1 MLAFK
6 LIDDDNSG
14 QLDIE
19 ELLSALNNLS
29 EMVPDLDFTRS
40 DVEKIFAEL
49 DVDNTGL
56 LTYSQFLLATLDPQL
71 THDEELLEQ
80 SFLDLDTFSEGFLTK
95 EALLVAS
102 KRKGQDVNEQTI
114 EQALQRLG
122 LSSDDQITLDVF
134 IRLIS
139 EDDHSE

>member
-1 MLAFK
+1 M
-6 LIDDDNSG
+6 
-14 QLDIE
+14 
-19 ELLSALNNLS
+19 
-29 EMVPDLDFTRS
+29 
-40 DVEKIFAEL
+40 
-49 DVDNTGL
+49 
-56 LTYSQFLLATLDPQL
+56 
-71 THDEELLEQ
+71 LEQ
-80 SFLDLDTFSEGFLTK
+80 YFLDLDTFSEGFLTK

-139 EDDHSE
+139 EDEHSTQAE

>member
-40 DVEKIFAEL
+40 DVEHIFAEL

-56 LTYSQFLLATLDPQL
+56 LTYS
-71 THDEELLEQ
+71 
-80 SFLDLDTFSEGFLTK
+80 
-95 EALLVAS
+95 
-102 KRKGQDVNEQTI
+102 
-114 EQALQRLG
+114 
-122 LSSDDQITLDVF
+122 
-134 IRLIS
+134 
-139 EDDHSE
+139 